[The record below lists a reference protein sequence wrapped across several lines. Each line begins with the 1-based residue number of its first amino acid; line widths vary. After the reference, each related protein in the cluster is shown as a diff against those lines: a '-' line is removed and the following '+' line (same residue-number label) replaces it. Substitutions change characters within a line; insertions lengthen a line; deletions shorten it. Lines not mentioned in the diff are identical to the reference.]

1 MARVRKARASAE
13 SRKALLRRMSTKSTD
28 RIDKVIPFSN
38 DDVPNY
44 LKGLRRFEEWSRKA
58 EINLVVK

>member
-1 MARVRKARASAE
+1 
-13 SRKALLRRMSTKSTD
+13 MSTKSTD